1 MDTLRLA
8 AKVMIGTG
16 SLDHVALLAYTL
28 MTSVCMS
35 SGCHREEVDLLMQDA
50 LDAAC
55 EICATTK
62 VEDTT
67 SLPVL
72 RISIVH
78 ARLHNDTSW
87 IVAALAQ
94 FAEASEGDVF
104 HAAQYLK
111 FVDPTT
117 ESKVDEI
124 MKDQPGWEPGSVAEA
139 PFQSGF
145 VKMEKLH
152 GRIPRNVIFLI
163 DRTYDPILQPAIDA
177 IKDILQSTVRRQ
189 PIARQA

>member
-1 MDTLRLA
+1 M
-8 AKVMIGTG
+8 
-16 SLDHVALLAYTL
+16 
-28 MTSVCMS
+28 
-35 SGCHREEVDLLMQDA
+35 
-50 LDAAC
+50 
-55 EICATTK
+55 
-62 VEDTT
+62 
-67 SLPVL
+67 
-72 RISIVH
+72 
-78 ARLHNDTSW
+78 
-87 IVAALAQ
+87 
-94 FAEASEGDVF
+94 
-104 HAAQYLK
+104 
-111 FVDPTT
+111 DPTT

-124 MKDQPGWEPGSVAEA
+124 MKDQHGWVPGSVAEA